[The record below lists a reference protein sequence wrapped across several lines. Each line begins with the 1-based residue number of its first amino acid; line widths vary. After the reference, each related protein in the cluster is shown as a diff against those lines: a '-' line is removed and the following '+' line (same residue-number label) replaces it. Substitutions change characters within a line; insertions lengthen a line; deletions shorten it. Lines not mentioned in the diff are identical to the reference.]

1 MAYVAAVVGA
11 GGKTGYIR
19 KRAEENASL
28 HKRTAIM
35 TTTHIMEEP
44 SEWLIDYI
52 GTPCETDAFGR
63 NKLTWPGEKVYREV
77 YAAYDEVLIE
87 ADGAKHHPLKIPAD
101 YEPVIPEDVNEIV
114 IVMSGFAIGRDFHE
128 VCFRS
133 ALADAQ
139 IREAVRKKPA
149 VNRALID
156 LIAEK
161 YYRKPLAERYP
172 LAEIR
177 YVFHHE
183 AVRKPE
189 DVRILAVLLAS
200 GESRRFGEEN
210 KLLAMFHGKP
220 LYRWQFDALRE
231 AKRTC
236 TGMRIDLAAV
246 SCCDRILA
254 ETGAAGDAVP
264 IRNEEFREGIAA
276 SIRLGAA
283 YARRHGY
290 DAAAFFAA
298 DQPAFGAADV
308 QGLLEQFVLS
318 GRKMA
323 CAFSSHPANPAVF
336 DRAMFGKLTE
346 LKGDTGAIRLIRSD
360 PGKVHYYI
368 VNENKLRD
376 VDTPEDLEW

>member
-1 MAYVAAVVGA
+1 MAYVAAIVGA

-19 KRAEENASL
+19 KRAEKNASL

-77 YAAYDEVLIE
+77 CAAYDEVLIE
-87 ADGAKHHPLKIPAD
+87 ADGAKHHPLKIPAY
-101 YEPVIPEDVNEIV
+101 YEPVIPEEVNEIV

-128 VCFRS
+128 VCFRE

-139 IREAVRKKPA
+139 IREIVQREPL
-149 VNRALID
+149 VDRTLID
-156 LIAEK
+156 LIVEK
-161 YYRKPLAERYP
+161 NYRKPLAARYP
-172 LAEIR
+172 NAEIR

-200 GESRRFGEEN
+200 GESRRFGEDN

-220 LYRWQFDALRE
+220 LYRWQLDALRE
-231 AKRTC
+231 AKRSC
-236 TGMRIDLAAV
+236 AGLRLDIAVV
-246 SCCDRILA
+246 SCYDRILA
-254 ETGAAGDAVP
+254 ETGAAGDAIP
-264 IRNEEFREGIAA
+264 IRNGEFREGIAA

-283 YARRHGY
+283 YALCHGY
-290 DAAAFFAA
+290 DASAFFAA

-308 QGLLEQFVLS
+308 QGLLEQFVFS

-336 DRAMFGKLTE
+336 DKTMFGKLTE
-346 LKGDTGAIRLIRSD
+346 LKGDSGAIRLIRSD

-368 VNENKLRD
+368 INEEKLSD
-376 VDTPEDLEW
+376 VDTLGDLAR